1 MSSVEL
7 LDEIIQS
14 KFSYKNHENSLR
26 QFFTYEFYFLTNNNS
41 LNPIKFNTHTK
52 LYLINIENYF
62 NYPMILTQ
70 SLFHALD
77 VYCNGFLSLEEYVD
91 GLVGLFT
98 GNFSTKVKFIFRM
111 FNINNDRYIHIEDI
125 KCILRYTHVFYN
137 KKKIETLNQIID
149 DFFGKREVF
158 SLNDFIKRTV
168 KKSPGLFFIVLS
180 ILFQHKNFDIDAINF
195 IEDPESKQNLNISIS
210 PDIRSIGGSNQK
222 HNASRFKANSLL
234 ASLTMNK
241 KDIKLISTNTQP
253 LPTYINTS
261 NYCTTNSSFM
271 KMYQNELYNYILL
284 NFGIDLSPS
293 ANANALIE
301 DIASLNDSFDE
312 EISIDDEEANEM
324 VEELTLFE
332 EDFMNMKITL
342 LEQQCAMTNEYN
354 IPKGSVIYSNRSNG
368 STLSA
373 MMNLS
378 RSRRSFKLNILNSS
392 VEEIQSYKLQTPK
405 IAGRSLTKS
414 SFEKRKSNNST
425 LSIPLLYGNVN
436 NKSFISSLSD
446 YAQQFNNSFTNVD
459 YFDYDV
465 LMQNKKK
472 NKFKKHTLVLLRNF
486 IFVMKKNKDD
496 FINKTIDSNR
506 STFNAIGVKMFIPLH
521 KIFVSNIDYH
531 FLCNDQHYCQVTLVS
546 TVLHKNKNFSF
557 LFDNSSTFST
567 FINLIVHHTHYVS
580 INDEFTFVK
589 DIGKGSFSQT
599 KLMRDNKSHCLYAVK
614 KINKAT
620 NGIEEFSTQNW
631 EKDIVTFISHL
642 PNLEFVFKCYRII
655 ETYEH
660 LYFVTEYV
668 QGGSLSQFVRKNK
681 VKIPSTIVM
690 KITHQLV
697 LGLKELHSYGIIHR
711 DIKLDNV
718 LIDYEDEET
727 FTTKIIDFGLSKVIT
742 PLSRTNETYGSLL
755 FCSPE
760 ILLSIPYNIKTDI
773 WSLGVIA
780 FFLEYTVF
788 PFDIKGNEVETET
801 SNKIIMNDLK
811 IPKNIAIINKKN
823 NDELVA
829 TGIMEKVIKMCLI
842 KDINQRP
849 DINKIDAAFE
859 CKSK

>member
-14 KFSYKNHENSLR
+14 KFSYKTQEHFLR
-26 QFFTYEFYFLTNNNS
+26 QFFTFEFYFLTNNNS

-52 LYLINIENYF
+52 LFPINIENYF
-62 NYPMILTQ
+62 DYPMIFTQ

-77 VYCNGFLSLEEYVD
+77 IDSKGFLSLEEYVE

-98 GNFSTKVKFIFRM
+98 GSFSTKVKFIFRM

-137 KKKIETLNQIID
+137 KKKIDVLEQIID

-168 KKSPGLFFIVLS
+168 KKSSGLFFIVLS
-180 ILFQHKNFDIDAINF
+180 ILFQHKSFDIDAINF
-195 IEDPESKQNLNISIS
+195 IEDPEPKQNLNFSIS

-234 ASLTMNK
+234 ASLTTNK
-241 KDIKLISTNTQP
+241 KDTKPNSTNTQP

-261 NYCTTNSSFM
+261 NYCTTNSSFI
-271 KMYQNELYNYILL
+271 KMHQNELYNYILL
-284 NFGIDLSPS
+284 NFGIELSPS
-293 ANANALIE
+293 ANANQIIE
-301 DIASLNDSFDE
+301 DITSLNDSYE

-324 VEELTLFE
+324 VDELNLFE
-332 EDFMNMKITL
+332 EEFMNMKITL

-373 MMNLS
+373 MMNSS
-378 RSRRSFKLNILNSS
+378 RSKRSFKLNILNSS
-392 VEEIQSYKLQTPK
+392 VEEIQSYKWQTPK

-414 SFEKRKSNNST
+414 SFEKRKSHHS
-425 LSIPLLYGNVN
+425 SIGIPLVKAN
-436 NKSFISSLSD
+436 NNTLISTFSD
-446 YAQQFNNSFTNVD
+446 DAQQFPTMATSVD
-459 YFDYDV
+459 YFDYDII
-465 LMQNKKK
+465 MHNKKK
-472 NKFKKHTLVLLRNF
+472 NKIKKHTLILLKHF
-486 IFVMKKNKDD
+486 LIVMKKNKDES
-496 FINKTIDSNR
+496 NKLSIESNR
-506 STFNAIGVKMFIPLH
+506 STFNAIGIKCFIPLR
-521 KIFVSNIDYH
+521 KLFVSNIDYH
-531 FLCNDQHYCQVTLVS
+531 YVINNQNYCQLSLVS
-546 TVLHKNKNFSF
+546 TVLFKRRSFTF
-557 LFDNSSTFST
+557 LFDNSSTFSY
-567 FINLIVHHTHYVS
+567 FINLIIHHTHFVS
-580 INDEFTFVK
+580 INDEFSFVR
-589 DIGKGSFSQT
+589 DIGRGSFSQT
-599 KLMRDNKSHCLYAVK
+599 KLMRDNKSQCLYAVK
-614 KINKAT
+614 KINKNVT
-620 NGIEEFSTQNW
+620 GLEEYSTQNW

-642 PNLEFVFKCYRII
+642 PNLEYIFKCYRII
-655 ETYEH
+655 ETLDH

-668 QGGSLSQFVRKNK
+668 QGGSLSQFVRKKK
-681 VKIPSTIVM
+681 VKLPSTVVM

-697 LGLKELHSYGIIHR
+697 LGLKELHNYGIIHR
-711 DIKLDNV
+711 DMKLDNV
-718 LIDYEDEET
+718 LINYEDEDN
-727 FTTKIIDFGLSKVIT
+727 FTAKIIDFGLSKVIT
-742 PLSRTNETYGSLL
+742 PLSRTNETFGSLL

-760 ILLSIPYNIKTDI
+760 ILLSIPYNVKTDI

-788 PFDIKGNEVETET
+788 PFDIRGNEAEMET
-801 SNKIIMNDLK
+801 SNKIIINDLK
-811 IPKNIAIINKKN
+811 IPKNIIDVNKKN

-829 TGIMEKVIKMCLI
+829 GSVMERVIKMCLI

-849 DINKIDAAFE
+849 DINKIDAAFV
-859 CKSK
+859 CKSM